1 MNEVNCIRTD
11 SSNSDFRKLVEEL
24 DTDLAIRDG
33 DEHPFYAQFNKLDS
47 IKHVI
52 VVYLNGMPVG
62 CGAFKPFDAY
72 SVEIKRMYVPPTFRN
87 QGIASLLLQQL
98 ESWASETG
106 YTRAVL
112 ETGKRQVEAIAL
124 YNRNGYER
132 MENFGQYAGKE
143 NSVCFQKKLVVTNT
157 SDKPISH

>member
-1 MNEVNCIRTD
+1 MSNIEFIRTD
-11 SSNSDFRKLVEEL
+11 SSNPDFHQLVEEL
-24 DTDLAIRDG
+24 DRDLAIRDG
-33 DEHPFYAQFNKLDS
+33 DEHPFYAQFNKIDS

-52 VVYLNGMPVG
+52 VAYIDGIPVG

-72 SVEIKRMYVPPTFRN
+72 SVEIKRMYVPVAFRKK
-87 QGIASLLLQQL
+87 GIASLLLTQL
-98 ESWASETG
+98 EYWASESG

-112 ETGKRQVEAIAL
+112 ETGKRQFEAIAL
-124 YNRNGYER
+124 YNRNGYQP

-157 SDKPISH
+157 SYQ